1 MSLEGL
7 DNYKVADIKKN
18 FNTRFL
24 GTFKFNYW
32 IELGHKG
39 NISLVI
45 FVGGICKFHATPLM
59 LCNTVEKQELN
70 LKMDAVFNFL

>member
-1 MSLEGL
+1 MQRSLYKESHQTTYINRSEISMGLEGL

-24 GTFKFNYW
+24 GAFKFNYW

-39 NISLVI
+39 NISLV
-45 FVGGICKFHATPLM
+45 
-59 LCNTVEKQELN
+59 
-70 LKMDAVFNFL
+70 FL